1 MTESLVELTLDQAL
15 KQGVKA
21 HQAGQLQTANKL
33 YVAILKAQPK
43 HPDAN
48 HNMGILTSAGGN
60 IQQALPFFKTALE
73 TKPSVTQFWLSYI
86 EALIKLDRF
95 IDAQAVFDQAKT
107 KGAKGE
113 AFNQLEKRLF
123 KSDTRTPAPSLEQLQ
138 PIINRYTQGLLPQ
151 VLTDTHL
158 MLKQFPN
165 AIELHNL
172 AGAANMGLMQFDTAI
187 GHYTQV
193 LNINPGDAEAHY
205 NMGVAHNGTG
215 DLDAAIASYTQAL
228 SINPNYTQVYNNR
241 GVALKDKGYLEAAI
255 ENYKQ
260 ALKIK
265 PKNAGAQ
272 SNLLDLLTSYTPKK
286 EHQNPIQAV
295 NQTIRNIDIKKAI
308 SNRIIEDTQVAS
320 LFSQA
325 ASPII
330 SSGMEVKT
338 ARSQTYR
345 KSTVDL
351 NCERH
356 MSIFKEHDIIPEFCF
371 GCYKVQVEPGSIIDL
386 IKVYLVFEQLELD
399 ENNTRKCMIELRPA
413 IAGFYKGLI
422 FCSGLEQANQVA
434 EHLNDVIK
442 QRIGSNLPAKVKRG
456 CSEYPQS
463 FPSYTEIN
471 HSGPQLM
478 NYNQDWKVIEDDHD
492 RKTPARTKDIRPS
505 LSGLNLR
512 DVLVMSR
519 WIDYARGIGDPSA
532 NLLSQNPV
540 RDQGIYRVAKAR
552 LDRFDFNQETVN

>member
-123 KSDTRTPAPSLEQLQ
+123 KSDTRAPAPSLDQLQ

-193 LNINPGDAEAHY
+193 LSINPGDAEAHY

-228 SINPNYTQVYNNR
+228 SINPNYTQVYN
-241 GVALKDKGYLEAAI
+241 K
-255 ENYKQ
+255 
-260 ALKIK
+260 
-265 PKNAGAQ
+265 
-272 SNLLDLLTSYTPKK
+272 
-286 EHQNPIQAV
+286 
-295 NQTIRNIDIKKAI
+295 
-308 SNRIIEDTQVAS
+308 
-320 LFSQA
+320 
-325 ASPII
+325 
-330 SSGMEVKT
+330 
-338 ARSQTYR
+338 
-345 KSTVDL
+345 
-351 NCERH
+351 
-356 MSIFKEHDIIPEFCF
+356 
-371 GCYKVQVEPGSIIDL
+371 
-386 IKVYLVFEQLELD
+386 
-399 ENNTRKCMIELRPA
+399 
-413 IAGFYKGLI
+413 
-422 FCSGLEQANQVA
+422 
-434 EHLNDVIK
+434 
-442 QRIGSNLPAKVKRG
+442 
-456 CSEYPQS
+456 
-463 FPSYTEIN
+463 
-471 HSGPQLM
+471 
-478 NYNQDWKVIEDDHD
+478 
-492 RKTPARTKDIRPS
+492 
-505 LSGLNLR
+505 
-512 DVLVMSR
+512 
-519 WIDYARGIGDPSA
+519 
-532 NLLSQNPV
+532 
-540 RDQGIYRVAKAR
+540 
-552 LDRFDFNQETVN
+552 